1 MSQLTAVDISDSD
14 RFELAQVLKD
24 ESESSSVPRPLED
37 ILEETCNDDFDPMS
51 QHGCY
56 ELLAAYIARTIAT
69 IVSRNGHSACSNCG
83 GRQVTIYPFGQG
95 TTSYVEGVPTLYL
108 SSATC
113 RCRGCTAEID
123 GPQRKSIIEGEDEYN
138 ACIAALK
145 TWNTRYIDR
154 REA

>member
-1 MSQLTAVDISDSD
+1 MEPV
-14 RFELAQVLKD
+14 ELRERRNAIKLK
-24 ESESSSVPRPLED
+24 
-37 ILEETCNDDFDPMS
+37 TCPF
-51 QHGCY
+51 
-56 ELLAAYIARTIAT
+56 
-69 IVSRNGHSACSNCG
+69 CG
-83 GRQVTIYPFGQG
+83 SRQVTIYPFGQG
-95 TTSYVEGVPTLYL
+95 ATSYVEGVRTLYL

-154 REA
+154 REI